1 MLVLGGNGESLA
13 TTRRQEAIE
22 FAESEDL
29 INLHVRKEKKKKKKL
44 TWCVESDDLV

>member
-13 TTRRQEAIE
+13 TMRRQEAIE

-29 INLHVRKEKKKKKKL
+29 INLHVRKKKK
-44 TWCVESDDLV
+44 DNLVRGK